1 MPAYHLIS
9 HDLCPYV
16 QRAVIALAEK
26 RVAFKRTYVDLA
38 NKPEWFRQISPLG
51 KTPILKVDDQVLFE
65 SAVICDY
72 LDEVEAPRLHPAEP
86 LARARHRAWVEFA
99 SATLNAI
106 GAFYNAPDA
115 VALERQRVALTEKFA
130 TLEEQLNKHD
140 GPYFAGTD
148 FSLVDAAFGP
158 VFRYFDVFDSIRDFR
173 IFENTPR
180 VACWRA
186 TLAQRPS
193 VRDAAVEDY
202 PERLRVFLLKRNS
215 ALSGLMLITS
225 GNVSRARRA
234 RASTG
239 NRDG

>member
-16 QRAVIALAEK
+16 QRAAITLAEK
-26 RVAFKRTYVDLA
+26 RVPFERTYVDLA
-38 NKPEWFRQISPLG
+38 DKLEWFRKISPLG
-51 KTPILKVDDQVLFE
+51 KTPVLKIDEQVLFE

-99 SATLNAI
+99 SDTLNNI
-106 GAFYNAPDA
+106 GALYNAPDA
-115 VALERQRVALTEKFA
+115 AALERQRVALTQKFE
-130 TLEEQLNKHD
+130 TLENQLNRHD
-140 GPYFAGTD
+140 GPYFAGAD

-180 VACWRA
+180 VVQWRA
-186 TLAQRPS
+186 WLAQRPS
-193 VRDAAVEDY
+193 VRDAVVRDY
-202 PERLRVFLLKRNS
+202 PERLRVFLVKRNS
-215 ALSGLMLITS
+215 ALSALMVCAEPS
-225 GNVSRARRA
+225 AA
-234 RASTG
+234 
-239 NRDG
+239 